1 MVKSVFVLGI
11 VWTNNNNNMFIFS
24 YNIEVFEN
32 NEWVTIL
39 RKNVSCKSLAALML
53 EDCYK
58 NDPNGKYQIVQHIED
73 IIN

>member
-1 MVKSVFVLGI
+1 
-11 VWTNNNNNMFIFS
+11 MFIFS

-32 NEWVTIL
+32 NEWVLIL
-39 RKNVSCKSLAALML
+39 RKNVSSKSLAALML